1 MVQYRGN
8 GRGQTSKRGQGPG
21 RGRVLWKEW
30 EKVVLKHPYRV
41 LELLEYAHVQNVDLR
56 NPIEEEFLACR

>member
-21 RGRVLWKEW
+21 RGRVL
-30 EKVVLKHPYRV
+30 
-41 LELLEYAHVQNVDLR
+41 
-56 NPIEEEFLACR
+56 